1 VYTPEVRSARS
12 ARDEGRPAMTEV
24 STVRRY
30 GDWRDHKPTSDRS
43 QPKHRRRC
51 HILGAHGPRG
61 RTRQGGRHEHACPAI
76 VGSGPVYPPHLR
88 YGAVRSAA
96 RAAVAPLGIFHAEW
110 RIDRASAAVDAGAA
124 VHRCAGSLAVS
135 TRGRQHPRPP
145 AYRAGL
151 SLVERRHPDAVGSA
165 VDDHRTPLLA
175 EHQADR
181 LHRVHVRLVP
191 GPGALPGARGPALAG
206 TQSHDARPGRHR
218 PLATP
223 DLLVAGSAC
232 RRRSSHAMR
241 RSPNRTS
248 FLRPLPLTRGGLFL
262 FRFLFARGRLS
273 KSGRVALPLKERSGL
288 TVMPPPIRSRT
299 CATEPCASLWGRTVH
314 LLPRIGQ
321 AARTARNPSNLAIHS
336 WSVWVA
342 SRIACLAKA

>member
-1 VYTPEVRSARS
+1 
-12 ARDEGRPAMTEV
+12 M
-24 STVRRY
+24 
-30 GDWRDHKPTSDRS
+30 
-43 QPKHRRRC
+43 
-51 HILGAHGPRG
+51 
-61 RTRQGGRHEHACPAI
+61 RQGGRHEHACPAI
-76 VGSGPVYPPHLR
+76 VGSGPVYPPHLSC
-88 YGAVRSAA
+88 GAVRSAA

-135 TRGRQHPRPP
+135 ARGRQHTRPP

-151 SLVERRHPDAVGSA
+151 SLVERRHPDAGGSA

-191 GPGALPGARGPALAG
+191 GPGALPRARGPALAG

-299 CATEPCASLWGRTVH
+299 CATRAVRVPLGTPTVCPPVRAHAPWRTPDQLEKVDRRSIQSGVGASTPSMTTTSTG
-314 LLPRIGQ
+314 
-321 AARTARNPSNLAIHS
+321 ARTDSSLSPSCSLSAVIS
-336 WSVWVA
+336 DEPSDCGIFA
-342 SRIACLAKA
+342 AAAG